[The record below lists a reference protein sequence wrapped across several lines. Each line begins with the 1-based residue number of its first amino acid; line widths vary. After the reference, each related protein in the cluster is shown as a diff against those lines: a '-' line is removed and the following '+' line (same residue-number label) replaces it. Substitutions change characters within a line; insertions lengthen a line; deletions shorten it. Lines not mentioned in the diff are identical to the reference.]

1 MKLSSQSGL
10 KKMAYVAVLCTS
22 LAMGAVVAKVPLP
35 PVVRPGLISYYSD
48 ASKTQQV
55 GLEIITCEGVR
66 YFLWGASGVYRDQ
79 ELFYCQ
85 PPIES

>member
-1 MKLSSQSGL
+1 MKISSQSGL
-10 KKMAYVAVLCTS
+10 KKVAYVAVLCTS

-66 YFLWGASGVYRDQ
+66 YFLWGTSGVYRDQ
-79 ELFYCQ
+79 ELFYCL